1 MMNLLTITFKDLR
14 RSFRSLFAIM
24 FMFGVPLLTTALFWF
39 MFGGLGGGDEAGFS
53 LPATAVQIVNLDE
66 GQAPGGDESL
76 GAVLVELLQSEG
88 LAGLVDATI
97 APDVETARAAVA
109 REEAAVAL
117 VIPPGFTAA
126 LTTPGQSATVALYQ
140 DPALTIGPQ
149 VVAAVVRQLV
159 DDMAAQSISTGV
171 TLAQLH
177 HAGIEP
183 DAALINEVIA
193 AVQAAEPPALNVLTP
208 GGSAADDN
216 SQLGAVL
223 SLIMGGMMVF
233 YAFFT
238 GASSMQ
244 TIIVEEEQGTLP
256 RLFTT
261 PTPRPVI
268 LGGKAL
274 AVVVT
279 LVVQV
284 TVLLWLGNL
293 VFGIDWGGGLP
304 LVLAAAGLVIVSTA
318 TGILLISFI
327 RNRRQAGV
335 MFGGVLTLTGMLGLV
350 SVFAAGAPQ
359 SATMERVS
367 LLVPQGW
374 AIRAFRLVEA
384 GVSGADL
391 LPTLGALLLWSL
403 VFAVVGVLRL
413 RRRFA

>member
-1 MMNLLTITFKDLR
+1 MKLLSITYKDLR

-39 MFGGLGGGDEAGFS
+39 MFGGAGSGDEEGFS
-53 LPATAVQIVNLDE
+53 LPPTTVQVANLDV
-66 GQAPGGDESL
+66 GRLPGTGASL
-76 GAVLVELLQSEG
+76 GAELLGLLQSEA
-88 LAGLVDATI
+88 LAPLMDVSA
-97 APDVETARAAVA
+97 APGETQARAAVA
-109 REEAAVAL
+109 QGEAGVAL
-117 VIPPGFTAA
+117 VIPPDFTAA
-126 LTTPGQSATVALYQ
+126 MTGSGQGAGVSLYQ
-140 DPALTIGPQ
+140 DPALTIGPK

-159 DDMAAQSISTGV
+159 DDMAAQSISTAV
-171 TLAQLH
+171 TLEQLH
-177 HAGIEP
+177 GAGVVP
-183 DAALINEVIA
+183 DAALVDEVVA
-193 AVQAAEPPALNVLTP
+193 AAQASEVPALNVLSP
-208 GGSAADDN
+208 GSTEVAENDE
-216 SQLGAVL
+216 LGAVL

-238 GASSMQ
+238 GASSLQ
-244 TIIVEEEQGTLP
+244 TILIEEEEGTLP

-261 PTPRPVI
+261 PTPRPLI

-304 LVLAAAGLVIVSTA
+304 LVLAAAALVVVATA

-327 RNRRQAGV
+327 NNRRQAGV

-359 SATMERVS
+359 SGTMERAS

-384 GVSGADL
+384 GASYSNLA
-391 LPTLGALLLWSL
+391 PTLGVLLLWSL
-403 VFAVVGVLRL
+403 VFAGIGLLRL